1 MSLNKEYIKVKGMT
15 CTSCEKR
22 IEKNIKNLPGI
33 INVKCSYK
41 NETVIIEY
49 NLELYNKEIIINTI
63 ESLGYVVLSKSYK
76 GFSKYIGV
84 GIIILAIILLGK
96 FTTGFNMDKALINAS
111 YFMLF
116 IIGAITSLHCVGMC
130 GGIMMSQTL
139 SSISKNKSEAI
150 KPALLYNIGRIIS
163 YTMLGGIVGAVGS
176 IFSVSP
182 KITAI
187 IQIIA
192 SLYMILMGLNMMG
205 FNILRSINIKLPF
218 SNCTKAKRN
227 KSPILI
233 GLLNGFMPCGPLQTM
248 QLYALSTGSAI
259 LGAKS
264 MFFFALGT
272 VPLMLIF
279 GALSTLFI
287 KGKNA
292 INLMKFSGMLIIV
305 LGFIMANRGFTIV
318 GLNISDPFSTKE
330 NTEVTIEDNQLPKIE
345 NGVQVIKTTTDIFG
359 YSPRIIYVEKNKPIK
374 WIIDG
379 KALTSCNNEII
390 IPSLGQRIK
399 LKEGE
404 NIINLGNTDETINY
418 SCWMGMLSGTIKVVD
433 NLNNISPSEKELN
446 DKSFTPS
453 CCSSSNMGNFNGN
466 ENINSSLIKK
476 AEKGNNIQNI
486 NISALDDSLSP
497 YMMVIEKD
505 IPLELTFNMDNLKN
519 NNSSIDFIKSV
530 NSTTLLTLDY
540 TKNNKATLV
549 SEDLGEILIKNNSE
563 TLGIIIVVDNLEN
576 TDLNKI
582 LSQYLLE

>member
-1 MSLNKEYIKVKGMT
+1 MSLKKEYIKVKGMT

-33 INVKCSYK
+33 INVNCNYK

-49 NLELYNKEIIINTI
+49 NLELYNKEVIINTI
-63 ESLGYVVLSKSYK
+63 ESLGYVVLAKSYK
-76 GFSKYIGV
+76 DFSKYIGV

-116 IIGAITSLHCVGMC
+116 IIGAITSIHCVGMC

-139 SSISKNKSEAI
+139 SSPNKSEAI
-150 KPALLYNIGRIIS
+150 KPALLYNIGRVIS
-163 YTMLGGIVGAVGS
+163 YTILGGIVGAVGS

-218 SNCTKAKRN
+218 SDCTKVKRN

-305 LGFIMANRGFTIV
+305 LGLIMANRGFTVV
-318 GLNISDPFSTKE
+318 GLNISEPFSVKE
-330 NTEVTIEDNQLPKIE
+330 NTDVAIEDNQLPKIE
-345 NGVQVIKTTTDIFG
+345 NGVQVIKTTADIFG
-359 YSPRIIYVEKNKPIK
+359 YSPRTIYVEKNKPIK
-374 WIIDG
+374 WIIEG

-404 NIINLGNTDETINY
+404 NIINLGNTDETIKY

-433 NLNNISPSEKELN
+433 NLNNINPSEKESN

-466 ENINSSLIKK
+466 GNINSSLIKK
-476 AEKGNNIQNI
+476 AEKRNNIQNI

-505 IPLELTFNMDNLKN
+505 ISLELTFNMDNLRN
-519 NNSSIDFIKSV
+519 NNSSIDFIKSA
-530 NSTTLLTLDY
+530 NSTTLLTVDY

-563 TLGIIIVVDNLEN
+563 ILGIIIVVDNLEN

>member
-41 NETVIIEY
+41 NETVIVEY
-49 NLELYNKEIIINTI
+49 NLELCSKEIIINTI
-63 ESLGYVVLSKSYK
+63 ESLGYIVLAKSYK
-76 GFSKYIGV
+76 DFSKYIGI
-84 GIIILAIILLGK
+84 GIIVLAIILLGK
-96 FTTGFNMDKALINAS
+96 FATGFNMDKALINAS

-139 SSISKNKSEAI
+139 SSPNKNKSESI

-163 YTMLGGIVGAVGS
+163 YTVLGGIVGAVGS

-182 KITAI
+182 KLTAI

-192 SLYMILMGLNMMG
+192 SLYMILIGLNMMG

-218 SNCTKAKRN
+218 STCTKVKGN

-272 VPLMLIF
+272 VPLMLTF
-279 GALSTLFI
+279 GILSTLFI

-305 LGFIMANRGFTIV
+305 LGLIMANRGFTVV
-318 GLNISDPFSTKE
+318 GLNISEPFSAKE
-330 NTEVTIEDNQLPKIE
+330 NTDITIEDNQLPKIE
-345 NGVQVIKTTTDIFG
+345 NGVQVIKTTADIFG
-359 YSPRIIYVEKNKPIK
+359 YSPKTIYIEKNKPIK
-374 WIIDG
+374 WIIEG
-379 KALTSCNNEII
+379 ETLTSCNNEII

-404 NIINLGNTDETINY
+404 NIINLDNTDETIKY

-433 NLNNISPSEKELN
+433 NLNNISPSEKESN

-453 CCSSSNMGNFNGN
+453 CCSSSNMNGLNEN
-466 ENINSSLIKK
+466 ENISSNLIRK
-476 AEKGNNIQNI
+476 AEKNI
-486 NISALDDSLSP
+486 NTQSLSISTSDDVLNP
-497 YMMVIEKD
+497 YIMVIEKD

-519 NNSSIDFIKSV
+519 NNSSINFINSA
-530 NSTTLLTLDY
+530 NSTTLLTIDY
-540 TKNNKATLV
+540 IKNNKATLV

-563 TLGIIIVVDNLEN
+563 LLGIIIVVDNLEN

-582 LSQYLLE
+582 LSLYLLE

>member
-1 MSLNKEYIKVKGMT
+1 MSLNKECIKVKGMT

-22 IEKNIKNLPGI
+22 IEKNTKNLPGI
-33 INVKCSYK
+33 INAKCSYK
-41 NETVIIEY
+41 NETVTIEY
-49 NLELYNKEIIINTI
+49 NLELYNKKIIINTI
-63 ESLGYVVLSKSYK
+63 ESLGYVVLVKSYK
-76 GFSKYIGV
+76 DFSKYIGV

-116 IIGAITSLHCVGMC
+116 IIGAITSLHCIGMC

-139 SSISKNKSEAI
+139 SSPNKNKSEAI

-192 SLYMILMGLNMMG
+192 SLYMILIGLNMMG
-205 FNILRSINIKLPF
+205 FNILRSINIKPPF
-218 SNCTKAKRN
+218 SNCTKVKRN
-227 KSPILI
+227 KSPISI

-287 KGKNA
+287 NGKNA
-292 INLMKFSGMLIIV
+292 INLMKFSGVLIIV
-305 LGFIMANRGFTIV
+305 LGLIMANRGFTVV
-318 GLNISDPFSTKE
+318 GLNISEPFSAKE
-330 NTEVTIEDNQLPKIE
+330 NADVTIEDNQLPKIE
-345 NGVQVIKTTTDIFG
+345 NGVQIIKTTADIFG
-359 YSPRIIYVEKNKPIK
+359 YSPRTIYVEKNKPIK
-374 WIIDG
+374 WIIAG
-379 KALTSCNNEII
+379 ETLTSCNNEII

-399 LKEGE
+399 LTEGE
-404 NIINLGNTDETINY
+404 NIINLDNTDETIKY

-433 NLNNISPSEKELN
+433 NLNNISLSEKEPN
-446 DKSFTPS
+446 DKSFPPS
-453 CCSSSNMGNFNGN
+453 CCSSSNMGSFNGN
-466 ENINSSLIKK
+466 ETINSNLIRK
-476 AEKGNNIQNI
+476 AEKRNNIQSI
-486 NISALDDSLSP
+486 NISALDDVLNP
-497 YMMVIEKD
+497 YIMAIEKD
-505 IPLELTFNMDNLKN
+505 IPLELVFNMNNLKN
-519 NNSSIDFIKSV
+519 NNSSIDFIKSA
-530 NSTTLLTLDY
+530 NSTPLLTIDY

-563 TLGIIIVVDNLEN
+563 ILGIIIVVDNLEN
-576 TDLNKI
+576 TNLNKI

>member
-1 MSLNKEYIKVKGMT
+1 MNLKKEYIKVKGMT

-49 NLELYNKEIIINTI
+49 NLELYNKEVIINTI
-63 ESLGYVVLSKSYK
+63 ESLGYVVLEKSYK
-76 GFSKYIGV
+76 DFSKYIGV

-96 FTTGFNMDKALINAS
+96 FTTDFNMDKALINAS

-139 SSISKNKSEAI
+139 SSPNKSEAI

-163 YTMLGGIVGAVGS
+163 YTILGGIVGAVGS

-218 SNCTKAKRN
+218 SDCTKVKRN

-279 GALSTLFI
+279 GTLSTLFI

-305 LGFIMANRGFTIV
+305 LGLIMANRGFTVV
-318 GLNISDPFSTKE
+318 GLNISEPFSAKE
-330 NTEVTIEDNQLPKIE
+330 NTDVAIEDNQLPKIE
-345 NGVQVIKTTTDIFG
+345 NGVQVIKTTADIFG
-359 YSPRIIYVEKNKPIK
+359 YSPSTIYVEKNKPIK
-374 WIIDG
+374 WIIEG

-404 NIINLGNTDETINY
+404 NIINLGNTDETIKY

-433 NLNNISPSEKELN
+433 NLNNINPSEKESN
-446 DKSFTPS
+446 DKSFTPP
-453 CCSSSNMGNFNGN
+453 CCSSSNIGNFNGN

-476 AEKGNNIQNI
+476 AEKRNNIQNI

-519 NNSSIDFIKSV
+519 NNSSIDFIKSA
-530 NSTTLLTLDY
+530 NSTTLLTVDY

-563 TLGIIIVVDNLEN
+563 ILGIIIVVDNLESA
-576 TDLNKI
+576 DLNKI